1 MLSNRVC
8 GPRWKGKPSMS
19 RDYRLF
25 LDDIRES
32 CEKILR
38 YTQGMAKVQFEAD
51 EKTQDAVVR
60 NLEIIGEAVKHLPE
74 EVRNR
79 CPSVEWR
86 KIAGLRDIV
95 VHHYFGIN
103 KDIVWDIVEN
113 KVPQLL
119 VQLKQVSF
127 GQNEGVESP
136 GE

>member
-1 MLSNRVC
+1 
-8 GPRWKGKPSMS
+8 MS

-79 CPSVEWR
+79 YPQVEWR
-86 KIAGLRDIV
+86 KIAGLRDVV

-127 GQNEGVESP
+127 GQDEEAESSG
-136 GE
+136 GESGA